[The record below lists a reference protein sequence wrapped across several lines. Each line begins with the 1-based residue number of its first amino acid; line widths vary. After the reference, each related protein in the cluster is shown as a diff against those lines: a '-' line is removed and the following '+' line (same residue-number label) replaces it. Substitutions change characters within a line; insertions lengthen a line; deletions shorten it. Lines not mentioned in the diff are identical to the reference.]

1 MNTHSDMWMEFA
13 KSFGMLLAVLAF
25 FLLALYLVRRFSGRF
40 GARGSVELIKVL
52 SVHHLSPKEK
62 LVLVSVQNEAVFIGV
77 SPAGISSLARF
88 DKVPETGS
96 QTAPEP
102 AKGFQNLLQKSL
114 IKGSSGHKMPL
125 ESDSSNSGKG
135 KES

>member
-1 MNTHSDMWMEFA
+1 MWMEFA
-13 KSFGMLLAVLAF
+13 KSFGMLFVVLAF

-40 GARGSVELIKVL
+40 GASGSVKLIKVL
-52 SVHHLSPKEK
+52 TVHHLSPKEK
-62 LVLVSVQNEAVFIGV
+62 LVLVSVQNEAVLIGV

-96 QTAPEP
+96 ETASEP
-102 AKGFQNLLQKSL
+102 ATGFQNLLQKSL
-114 IKGSSGHKMPL
+114 IKGNSDYKMPL
-125 ESDSSNSGKG
+125 EKDSSNSYADSGKG